1 MYLTQNTNGGTYM
14 WKDIVG
20 YEGFY
25 EISDEGIVRTVSR
38 RVPCKG
44 GTRMVPSR
52 IRKFDITSGYY
63 DVALCKQGKM
73 RTFLVHRLVAEAFLP
88 NPENKEMVN
97 HKDGNKRNNSV
108 DNLEWVTRAENDL
121 HASVNGLRPDWQ
133 KHKPVKCVETGEVF
147 ASREAAGRATHMDA
161 ASVLHSIQTG
171 KPSKGLTFVE
181 SSLECL
187 TK

>member
-1 MYLTQNTNGGTYM
+1 MYLTQNVDGGRYM
-14 WKDIVG
+14 WKSILG

-25 EISDEGIVRTVSR
+25 EVSDEGVVRTVPR
-38 RVPCKG
+38 RVSCKG
-44 GTRMVPSR
+44 GTRMVPSK
-52 IRKFDITSGYY
+52 IRKFDITAGYY
-63 DVALCKQGKM
+63 DVTLCKEGKT
-73 RTFLVHRLVAEAFLP
+73 RTFLVHRLVAEAFIP

-97 HKDGNKRNNSV
+97 HKDGNKQNNNA

-121 HASVNGLRPDWQ
+121 HASLTGLRPDCQ
-133 KHKPVKCVETGEVF
+133 KHKPVKCLETSEIF
-147 ASREAAGRATHMDA
+147 ASREAAGRATGMDA
-161 ASVLHSIQTG
+161 ASVLISIKTG